1 MLTSQIKRQIIQQAI
16 ATPDVEICGAILGN
30 GEIVQMNNCANE
42 PQHNFIIEQ
51 SEFDLVADS
60 AVGIYHSHCLDS
72 QPAILS
78 PNDIANSKALKL
90 PYALFHTVFGGWDYY
105 DPADIYPYPLISNPW
120 LPRELPFYLG
130 WRFDYNRSD
139 CYTLVRSYYKG
150 ILGVDLPDFPRN
162 KIEETT
168 SPDWDMFVGN
178 FEKAGFRK
186 LDTDEPLRTNDVILM
201 CISGRQTHHSAIL
214 LDPKNGKALHNLGE
228 GRMSEFFMY
237 GGYWETATRFVCRY
251 DSPNHN

>member
-1 MLTSQIKRQIIQQAI
+1 MLTTQIKRQIINQAI
-16 ATPDVEICGAILGN
+16 ATPDVEICGAILSN
-30 GEIVQMNNCANE
+30 GEIVQMNNCADE

-60 AVGIYHSHCLDS
+60 AVAIYHSHCLDS

-90 PYALFHTVFGGWDYY
+90 PYVLYHTLFEQWDYY
-105 DPADIYPYPLISNPW
+105 SPNDIYPYPLISNPW
-120 LPRELPFYLG
+120 MPKELAYYLG
-130 WRFDYNRSD
+130 WKFDYNRSD

-162 KIEETT
+162 AINETI
-168 SPDWDMFVGN
+168 SPDWDMFSDN

-186 LDTDEPLRTNDVILM
+186 LDADEPLQASDVILM
-201 CISGRQTHHSAIL
+201 CISGTQTHHSAIL

-228 GRMSEFFMY
+228 GRMSELFMY
-237 GGYWETATRFVCRY
+237 GGYWLTATRFVCRY
-251 DSPNHN
+251 D

>member
-1 MLTSQIKRQIIQQAI
+1 MLTSQIKRQIIEQAI
-16 ATPDVEICGAILGN
+16 ATPDVEICGVILSN
-30 GEIVQMNNCANE
+30 GEIVQMNNVAPE

-51 SEFDLVADS
+51 SEFELVADS
-60 AVGIYHSHCLDS
+60 AVATYHSHCLDS
-72 QPAILS
+72 QPAVLS

-90 PYALFHTVFGGWDYY
+90 PYVLYHTLFEQWDCYN
-105 DPADIYPYPLISNPW
+105 PNDIYPYPLISNPW
-120 LPRELPFYLG
+120 LPKELAYYLG
-130 WRFDYNRSD
+130 WKFDYNRSD

-150 ILGVDLPDFPRN
+150 MLNVNLPDFPRN
-162 KIEETT
+162 AITETT
-168 SPDWDMFVGN
+168 SPDWDMFADS

-186 LDTDEPLRTNDVILM
+186 LETDEPLQANDIILM
-201 CISGRQTHHSAIL
+201 CISGTQTHHSAIL

-251 DSPNHN
+251 KIKQ